1 MKEMIGKDL
10 VIVAGPSASGK
21 SHLIRQLTTKR
32 KNKFRD
38 KVYRQLGINPQEPRS
53 HISIGALTKLDSK
66 PGHSRKL
73 IKELIFIH
81 FDITSRHQS
90 DKQHLLKSIANSC
103 RSIKVV
109 TLKTPF
115 DVWHQRMRQRIDG
128 NPTKNPSNI
137 ADEIYRLS
145 RFSRYFAKWR
155 YESIY
160 KKWEKLIKNIDLNG
174 QLIVKNEELPFKPRK
189 KEDYRLDQDHIKR

>member
-1 MKEMIGKDL
+1 MEEMIGKDL

-115 DVWHQRMRQRIDG
+115 DVWHQRMRQRIEV

-174 QLIVKNEELPFKPRK
+174 QLIVKNEEMPFKPRK
-189 KEDYRLDQDHIKR
+189 KKTID

>member
-115 DVWHQRMRQRIDG
+115 DVWHQRMRQRIDL
-128 NPTKNPSNI
+128 NPSKNPSNS
-137 ADEIYRLS
+137 ADAIYKLS
-145 RFSRYFAKWR
+145 LFSRYLAKLR
-155 YESIY
+155 YESTY
-160 KKWEKLIKNIDLNG
+160 KKWEKLIKNFELDR
-174 QLIVKNEELPFKPRK
+174 QLIVKNEEMPLKPRK
-189 KEDYRLDQDHIKR
+189 KKNID

>member
-21 SHLIRQLTTKR
+21 SHLIRQLTSKR

-115 DVWHQRMRQRIDG
+115 DVWHQRMRQRIDI

-174 QLIVKNEELPFKPRK
+174 QLIVKNEEMPFKPRK
-189 KEDYRLDQDHIKR
+189 KKTID

>member
-1 MKEMIGKDL
+1 MIGKDL

-38 KVYRQLGINPQEPRS
+38 KIYRQLGINLQEPRS

-73 IKELIFIH
+73 IKDLIFIH
-81 FDITSRHQS
+81 FDITSRHQN

-115 DVWHQRMRQRIDG
+115 DVWHQRMRQRIDI

-137 ADEIYRLS
+137 ADEIYKLA

-160 KKWEKLIKNIDLNG
+160 KKWDKLIKNIDLDG
-174 QLIVKNEELPFKPRK
+174 QLIVKNEEIPFKPRK
-189 KEDYRLDQDHIKR
+189 KKAID

>member
-38 KVYRQLGINPQEPRS
+38 KIYHQLGISPKEPRS

-73 IKELIFIH
+73 IKDLIFIH
-81 FDITSRHQS
+81 FDITSRHQN

-103 RSIKVV
+103 KSIKVV

-115 DVWHQRMRQRIDG
+115 EVWHQRMRQRIDI
-128 NPTKNPSNI
+128 NQTKNPSNI
-137 ADEIYRLS
+137 ADEIYRLA
-145 RFSRYFAKWR
+145 RFSRYFAKRR

-160 KKWEKLIKNIDLNG
+160 KKWDKLIQNIELDG
-174 QLIVKNEELPFKPRK
+174 QLIVKNEEMPFKPRK
-189 KEDYRLDQDHIKR
+189 KKAID

>member
-1 MKEMIGKDL
+1 MKEMSGKDL

-73 IKELIFIH
+73 IKDLIFIH

-115 DVWHQRMRQRIDG
+115 DVWHQRMRQRIDI

-174 QLIVKNEELPFKPRK
+174 QLIVKNEEMPFKPRK
-189 KEDYRLDQDHIKR
+189 KKTID

>member
-21 SHLIRQLTTKR
+21 SHLIRQLTSKR

-115 DVWHQRMRQRIDG
+115 DVWHQRMRQRIDV

-174 QLIVKNEELPFKPRK
+174 QLIVKNEEMPFKPRK
-189 KEDYRLDQDHIKR
+189 KKTID

>member
-1 MKEMIGKDL
+1 MIGKDL

-21 SHLIRQLTTKR
+21 SHLIRQLTTKS

-90 DKQHLLKSIANSC
+90 DKQLLLKSIANSC

-115 DVWHQRMRQRIDG
+115 DVWHQRMRQRIEV

-160 KKWEKLIKNIDLNG
+160 KKWEKLIKNIDLDG
-174 QLIVKNEELPFKPRK
+174 KLIVQNEEMPFKPRK
-189 KEDYRLDQDHIKR
+189 KKTID

>member
-1 MKEMIGKDL
+1 MAVDQMKEMIGKDL

-21 SHLIRQLTTKR
+21 SHLIRQLTSKR

-115 DVWHQRMRQRIDG
+115 DVWHQRMRQRIEV

-160 KKWEKLIKNIDLNG
+160 KKWEKLIKNIDLDG
-174 QLIVKNEELPFKPRK
+174 KLIVQNEEMPFKPRK
-189 KEDYRLDQDHIKR
+189 KKTID

>member
-1 MKEMIGKDL
+1 MSEKDL

-38 KVYRQLGINPQEPRS
+38 KVYHQLGINPQEPRS

-73 IKELIFIH
+73 IKNLIFIH
-81 FDITSRHQS
+81 FDTTSRHQS
-90 DKQHLLKSIANSC
+90 EKQDLLQSIANNC
-103 RSIKVV
+103 KSIKVI

-115 DVWHQRMRQRIDG
+115 DVWHQRMRQRIDI
-128 NPTKNPSNI
+128 NPTRNPSNI
-137 ADEIYRLS
+137 ADSIYRLS
-145 RFSRYFAKWR
+145 RFSRFLAKWR

-160 KKWEKLIKNIDLNG
+160 KNWEQFVKGIDVNRE
-174 QLIVKNEELPFKPRK
+174 LIVRNEEMPFKPRK
-189 KEDYRLDQDHIKR
+189 TKNIN

>member
-1 MKEMIGKDL
+1 MEEMIGKDL

-115 DVWHQRMRQRIDG
+115 DVWHQRMRQRIEV

-160 KKWEKLIKNIDLNG
+160 KKWEKLIKNIDLDG
-174 QLIVKNEELPFKPRK
+174 KLIVQNEEMPFKPRK
-189 KEDYRLDQDHIKR
+189 KKTID

>member
-1 MKEMIGKDL
+1 MAVDQMEEMIGKDL

-21 SHLIRQLTTKR
+21 SHLIRQLTSKR

-115 DVWHQRMRQRIDG
+115 DVWHQRMRQRIEV

-160 KKWEKLIKNIDLNG
+160 KKWEKLIKNIDLDG
-174 QLIVKNEELPFKPRK
+174 KLIVQNEEMPFKPRK
-189 KEDYRLDQDHIKR
+189 KKTID

>member
-21 SHLIRQLTTKR
+21 SHLIRQLTSKR

-103 RSIKVV
+103 KSIKVV

-115 DVWHQRMRQRIDG
+115 DVWHQRMRQRIDV

-174 QLIVKNEELPFKPRK
+174 QLIVKNEEMPFKPRK
-189 KEDYRLDQDHIKR
+189 KKTID

>member
-1 MKEMIGKDL
+1 MEEMSGKEV

-21 SHLIRQLTTKR
+21 SYLIRQLMTKR
-32 KNKFRD
+32 KNRFRD
-38 KVYRQLGINPQEPRS
+38 KIYQTLGINPQEQRS
-53 HISIGALTKLDSK
+53 HISIGALTKLDTK

-73 IKELIFIH
+73 IKDLIFIH

-90 DKQHLLKSIANSC
+90 DKKHLLRSIADSC
-103 RSIKVV
+103 KSIKVV

-115 DVWHQRMRQRIDG
+115 DIWHQRMRQRIEV

-174 QLIVKNEELPFKPRK
+174 QLIVKNEEMPFKPRK
-189 KEDYRLDQDHIKR
+189 KKTID

>member
-1 MKEMIGKDL
+1 MAVDQMEEMIGKDL

-21 SHLIRQLTTKR
+21 SHLIRQLTSKR

-81 FDITSRHQS
+81 FDITSRNQS

-115 DVWHQRMRQRIDG
+115 DVWHQRMRQRIDV

-160 KKWEKLIKNIDLNG
+160 KKWEKLIKNIDLDG
-174 QLIVKNEELPFKPRK
+174 KLIVQNEEMPFKPRK
-189 KEDYRLDQDHIKR
+189 KKTID

>member
-1 MKEMIGKDL
+1 MAVDQMEEMIGKDL

-21 SHLIRQLTTKR
+21 SHLIRQLTSKR

-115 DVWHQRMRQRIDG
+115 DVWHQRMRQRIDI

-160 KKWEKLIKNIDLNG
+160 KKWEKLIKNIDLDG
-174 QLIVKNEELPFKPRK
+174 KLIVQNEEMPFKPRK
-189 KEDYRLDQDHIKR
+189 KKTID

>member
-1 MKEMIGKDL
+1 MEEMIGKDL

-21 SHLIRQLTTKR
+21 SHLIRQLTSKR

-115 DVWHQRMRQRIDG
+115 DVWHQRMRQRIDI

-160 KKWEKLIKNIDLNG
+160 KKWDKLIKNIDLDG
-174 QLIVKNEELPFKPRK
+174 QLIVKSEEMPFKPRK
-189 KEDYRLDQDHIKR
+189 KKNID

>member
-103 RSIKVV
+103 KSIKVV

-115 DVWHQRMRQRIDG
+115 DVWHQRMRQRIDV

-174 QLIVKNEELPFKPRK
+174 QLIVKNEEMPFKPRK
-189 KEDYRLDQDHIKR
+189 KKTID

>member
-115 DVWHQRMRQRIDG
+115 DVWHLRMRQRIDV

-145 RFSRYFAKWR
+145 RFSRYFARWR

-160 KKWEKLIKNIDLNG
+160 KKWEKLIKNIDLDG
-174 QLIVKNEELPFKPRK
+174 QLIVKNEEISVKPRK
-189 KEDYRLDQDHIKR
+189 KKTID

>member
-1 MKEMIGKDL
+1 MEEMIGKDL

-21 SHLIRQLTTKR
+21 SHLIRQLTSKR

-115 DVWHQRMRQRIDG
+115 DVWHQRMRQRIDI

-145 RFSRYFAKWR
+145 QFSRYFAKWR

-160 KKWEKLIKNIDLNG
+160 KKWDKLIQNIELDG
-174 QLIVKNEELPFKPRK
+174 QLIVKNEEMPFKPRK
-189 KEDYRLDQDHIKR
+189 KKTID

>member
-115 DVWHQRMRQRIDG
+115 DVWHQRMRQRIDV

-174 QLIVKNEELPFKPRK
+174 QLIVKNEEMPFKPRK
-189 KEDYRLDQDHIKR
+189 KKTID

>member
-1 MKEMIGKDL
+1 MAVDQMEEMIGKDL

-115 DVWHQRMRQRIDG
+115 DVWHQRMRQRIEV

-160 KKWEKLIKNIDLNG
+160 KKWEKLIKNIDLDG
-174 QLIVKNEELPFKPRK
+174 KLIVQNEEMPFKPRK
-189 KEDYRLDQDHIKR
+189 KKTID

>member
-21 SHLIRQLTTKR
+21 SHLIRQLTSKR

-38 KVYRQLGINPQEPRS
+38 KIYRQLGINPQEPRS
-53 HISIGALTKLDSK
+53 HISVGALTKLDSK

-73 IKELIFIH
+73 IKDLIFIH
-81 FDITSRHQS
+81 FDITSRHQN

-115 DVWHQRMRQRIDG
+115 DVWHQRMRQRIDI

-137 ADEIYRLS
+137 ADEIYRLA

-155 YESIY
+155 YESVY
-160 KKWEKLIKNIDLNG
+160 KKWGKLIKNLELDG
-174 QLIVKNEELPFKPRK
+174 QLIVKNEEMPFKPRK
-189 KEDYRLDQDHIKR
+189 KKAID

>member
-38 KVYRQLGINPQEPRS
+38 KIYRQLGINPQEPRS

-66 PGHSRKL
+66 TEHSRKL
-73 IKELIFIH
+73 IKDLIFIH
-81 FDITSRHQS
+81 FDITSRHQN

-103 RSIKVV
+103 KSIKVV

-115 DVWHQRMRQRIDG
+115 DVWHQRMRQRVDI

-155 YESIY
+155 YESVY
-160 KKWEKLIKNIDLNG
+160 KKWDKLIKNINFNR
-174 QLIVKNEELPFKPRK
+174 QLIVKNEEMPFKPRK
-189 KEDYRLDQDHIKR
+189 KKTID

>member
-10 VIVAGPSASGK
+10 VIVAGHSASGK

-38 KVYRQLGINPQEPRS
+38 KIYRQLGINPQEPRS

-73 IKELIFIH
+73 IKDLIFIH
-81 FDITSRHQS
+81 FDITSRHQN
-90 DKQHLLKSIANSC
+90 DKQHLLKSIAHSC

-115 DVWHQRMRQRIDG
+115 DVWHQRMRQRIKI

-137 ADEIYRLS
+137 ADEIYKLARY
-145 RFSRYFAKWR
+145 SRYFAKWR
-155 YESIY
+155 YESVY
-160 KKWEKLIKNIDLNG
+160 KKWDKMIKTIELDA
-174 QLIVKNEELPFKPRK
+174 QLIVKNEEMPFKPRK
-189 KEDYRLDQDHIKR
+189 KKTVD

>member
-1 MKEMIGKDL
+1 MAVDQMEEMIGKDL

-21 SHLIRQLTTKR
+21 SHLIRQLTSKR

-115 DVWHQRMRQRIDG
+115 DVWHQRMRQRIDI

-145 RFSRYFAKWR
+145 QFSRYFAKWR

-160 KKWEKLIKNIDLNG
+160 KKWEKLIKNIDLDG
-174 QLIVKNEELPFKPRK
+174 KLIVKNEEMPYKHRK
-189 KEDYRLDQDHIKR
+189 KKTID

>member
-1 MKEMIGKDL
+1 MEEMIGKDL

-21 SHLIRQLTTKR
+21 SHLIRQLTSKR

-38 KVYRQLGINPQEPRS
+38 KVYRQLGINPQGPRS

-115 DVWHQRMRQRIDG
+115 DVWHQRMRQRIEV

-160 KKWEKLIKNIDLNG
+160 KKWEKLIKNIDLDG
-174 QLIVKNEELPFKPRK
+174 KLIVQNEEMPFKPRK
-189 KEDYRLDQDHIKR
+189 KKTID

>member
-21 SHLIRQLTTKR
+21 SHLIRQLTSKR

-115 DVWHQRMRQRIDG
+115 DVWHQRMRQRIEV

-174 QLIVKNEELPFKPRK
+174 QLIVKNEEMPFKPRK
-189 KEDYRLDQDHIKR
+189 KKTID

>member
-1 MKEMIGKDL
+1 MKKMSEKDL

-32 KNKFRD
+32 KNNFRD
-38 KVYRQLGINPQEPRS
+38 KVYHQLGINPQEPRS

-73 IKELIFIH
+73 IKNLIFIH
-81 FDITSRHQS
+81 FDTTSRHQS
-90 DKQHLLKSIANSC
+90 EKQDLLQSIANNC
-103 RSIKVV
+103 KSIKVI

-115 DVWHQRMRQRIDG
+115 DVWHQRMRQRIDI
-128 NPTKNPSNI
+128 NPTRNPSNI
-137 ADEIYRLS
+137 ADSIYRLS
-145 RFSRYFAKWR
+145 RFSRFLAKWR

-160 KKWEKLIKNIDLNG
+160 KNWEQFVKGIDVNRE
-174 QLIVKNEELPFKPRK
+174 LIVRNEEMPFKPRK
-189 KEDYRLDQDHIKR
+189 TKNIN

>member
-38 KVYRQLGINPQEPRS
+38 KIYRQLGINPQEPRS
-53 HISIGALTKLDSK
+53 HISVGALNKLDSK

-73 IKELIFIH
+73 IKDLIFIH
-81 FDITSRHQS
+81 FDITSRHQN
-90 DKQHLLKSIANSC
+90 DKQNLLKSIAKSC
-103 RSIKVV
+103 KSIKVV

-115 DVWHQRMRQRIDG
+115 DVWHQRMRQRIDI

-137 ADEIYRLS
+137 ADEIYRLA
-145 RFSRYFAKWR
+145 RFSRHFAKWR
-155 YESIY
+155 YESVY
-160 KKWEKLIKNIDLNG
+160 KKWDKLIKNIDLDG
-174 QLIVKNEELPFKPRK
+174 QLIVKNEEMPFKPRK
-189 KEDYRLDQDHIKR
+189 KKAID

>member
-115 DVWHQRMRQRIDG
+115 DVWHQRMRQRIEV

-174 QLIVKNEELPFKPRK
+174 QLIVKNEEMPFKPRK
-189 KEDYRLDQDHIKR
+189 KKTID